1 MVTGESLLQ
10 IIRDAKGCKWITGRE
25 PHADASCVRFNQD
38 DLEMIERALVA
49 EKSLWRRLVHFIW
62 K

>member
-1 MVTGESLLQ
+1 MVGDLLQ

-25 PHADASCVRFNQD
+25 PHDNDSCVRLSQG
-38 DLEMIERALVA
+38 DLEMIERALIA